1 MCEKFLGGMILGMAL
16 GALLCA
22 NSVRARQ
29 IVKDGQEQVM
39 EKVEKISK
47 SKKPNTQED

>member
-1 MCEKFLGGMILGMAL
+1 MCEKFLGGMILGMAF

-39 EKVEKISK
+39 EKLEKISK
-47 SKKPNTQED
+47 PKKPNTQED